1 MKKPL
6 EHYISDLLY
15 IEDCIIIPDFGGFI
29 VNDKSATI
37 NDKSGEITPPSKTI
51 LFNSQLV
58 NNDGLLVNHIAK
70 EENISHKE
78 CLANVLSISKK
89 LKSKLFETKILR
101 IKKVGLLTIG
111 SENNILFTQEDGY
124 NYNLNS
130 FGMHSVN
137 YNTIDEKERV
147 KNKIQNTVHV
157 IEKNIISSNQMFLRA
172 AAVAIPLILISFI
185 SINKEKNIT
194 TIYEKMSLIDFSF
207 DKTDNNRSLEKNDKA
222 NINTTVLP
230 TINNELKY
238 HIIIGSFQEVT
249 NAKKLHAK
257 LLSKKYDAQILSTTF
272 NSRVSISNFNRKE
285 DAILAL
291 TNIKKNY
298 DSAWILT
305 QEQ

>member
-6 EHYISDLLY
+6 EHYISELLY
-15 IEDCIIIPDFGGFI
+15 LEDCIIVPDFGGFI

-37 NDKSGEITPPSKTI
+37 NEKSGEITPPSKTI

-58 NNDGLLVNHIAK
+58 NNDGLLVSHIAK

-78 CLANVLSISKK
+78 SLTNVLAISKK
-89 LKSKLFETKILR
+89 LKNKLFETKILR

-111 SENNILFTQEDGY
+111 SENNILFTQEKGY

-130 FGMHSVN
+130 FGMHSIN
-137 YNTIDEKERV
+137 SNTIDKKERI
-147 KNKIQNTVHV
+147 KNEIQNTVNV

-185 SINKEKNIT
+185 SINQEKNIT

-207 DKTDNNRSLEKNDKA
+207 DKTDNKKSLEANDKA
-222 NINTTVLP
+222 IINTTVLP
-230 TINNELKY
+230 TINTELKY
-238 HIIIGSFQEVT
+238 HIIIGSFKEAT

-257 LLSKKYDAQILSTTF
+257 LLSEKYDSQILNADF
-272 NSRVSISNFNRKE
+272 NSRVSISNFKRKE

-291 TNIKKNY
+291 TNVKKNY
-298 DSAWILT
+298 GSAWILT
-305 QEQ
+305 EEQ

>member
-1 MKKPL
+1 MKKSL
-6 EHYISDLLY
+6 EHYISELLY

-37 NDKSGEITPPSKTI
+37 NEKSGEIAPPSKTI
-51 LFNSQLV
+51 LFNSQLI

-78 CLANVLSISKK
+78 CLTNVLAISKK
-89 LKSKLFETKILR
+89 LKNKLFETKILR

-111 SENNILFTQEDGY
+111 SENNILFTQEKGY

-130 FGMHSVN
+130 FGMRSIN
-137 YNTIDEKERV
+137 SNKIDKKERI
-147 KNKIQNTVHV
+147 KNEIQNTVNV

-185 SINKEKNIT
+185 SINQEKNIA

-207 DKTDNNRSLEKNDKA
+207 AKNDENKSLEKNDKA
-222 NINTTVLP
+222 SINTTVLP
-230 TINNELKY
+230 TINTKLKY
-238 HIIIGSFQEVT
+238 HIIIGSFQEVS

-257 LLSKKYDAQILSTTF
+257 LLSKEYDAQILSNSS
-272 NSRVSISNFNRKE
+272 NSRVSISNFKRKE

-291 TNIKKNY
+291 TNVKKNY
-298 DSAWILT
+298 GTAWILT
-305 QEQ
+305 EKQ

>member
-1 MKKPL
+1 MKKSL
-6 EHYISDLLY
+6 EHYISELLY

-37 NDKSGEITPPSKTI
+37 NEKSGEIAPPSKTI
-51 LFNSQLV
+51 LFNSQLI

-78 CLANVLSISKK
+78 CLTNVLAISKK
-89 LKSKLFETKILR
+89 LKNKLFETKILR
-101 IKKVGLLTIG
+101 IEKVGLLTIG
-111 SENNILFTQEDGY
+111 SENNILFTQEKGY

-130 FGMHSVN
+130 FGMRSIN
-137 YNTIDEKERV
+137 SNKIDKKERF
-147 KNKIQNTVHV
+147 KNEIQNTVNV

-185 SINKEKNIT
+185 SINQEKNIA

-207 DKTDNNRSLEKNDKA
+207 AKNDKNTSLEKNDKA
-222 NINTTVLP
+222 SINTTVLP
-230 TINNELKY
+230 TINTKLKY
-238 HIIIGSFQEVT
+238 HIIIGSFQEVS

-257 LLSKKYDAQILSTTF
+257 LLSKEYDAQILSNSS
-272 NSRVSISNFNRKE
+272 NSRVSISNFKRKE

-291 TNIKKNY
+291 TNVKKNY
-298 DSAWILT
+298 GTAWILT
-305 QEQ
+305 EKQ

>member
-1 MKKPL
+1 MKKSL
-6 EHYISDLLY
+6 EHYISELLY

-37 NDKSGEITPPSKTI
+37 NEKSGEIAPPSKTI
-51 LFNSQLV
+51 LFNSQLI

-78 CLANVLSISKK
+78 CLTNVLAISKK
-89 LKSKLFETKILR
+89 LKNKLFETKILR

-111 SENNILFTQEDGY
+111 SENNILFTHEKGY

-130 FGMHSVN
+130 FGMLSIN
-137 YNTIDEKERV
+137 SNKIDKKERF
-147 KNKIQNTVHV
+147 KNEIQNTVNV

-185 SINKEKNIT
+185 SINQEKNIA

-207 DKTDNNRSLEKNDKA
+207 AKNDKNKSLEKNDKA
-222 NINTTVLP
+222 SINTTVLP
-230 TINNELKY
+230 TINTKLKY
-238 HIIIGSFQEVT
+238 HIIIGSFQEVS

-257 LLSKKYDAQILSTTF
+257 LLSKEYDAQILSNSS
-272 NSRVSISNFNRKE
+272 NSRVSISNFKRKE

-291 TNIKKNY
+291 TNVKKNY
-298 DSAWILT
+298 GTAWILT
-305 QEQ
+305 EKQ

>member
-1 MKKPL
+1 MKKSL
-6 EHYISDLLY
+6 EYYISELLY
-15 IEDCIIIPDFGGFI
+15 IEDCIIVPDFGGFI

-37 NDKSGEITPPSKTI
+37 NEKSGEITPPSKTI

-70 EENISHKE
+70 EENISQKE
-78 CLANVLSISKK
+78 CLTYVLTISKK

-101 IKKVGLLTIG
+101 IKKVGLFTIG
-111 SENNILFTQEDGY
+111 SENNILFTQEKGY

-130 FGMHSVN
+130 FGMCSVN
-137 YNTIDEKERV
+137 SNTIDKKERI
-147 KNKIQNTVHV
+147 KNEIQNTVNV
-157 IEKNIISSNQMFLRA
+157 FEKNIISSNQMFLRA

-185 SINKEKNIT
+185 SINQEKNIT

-207 DKTDNNRSLEKNDKA
+207 DKTDNKKFLETNKKA
-222 NINTTVLP
+222 GINTNVLP
-230 TINNELKY
+230 TVNTELKY

-257 LLSKKYDAQILSTTF
+257 LLSKKYDAQILNSDL
-272 NSRVSISNFNRKE
+272 NSRVSISNFKRKE

-291 TNIKKNY
+291 TNVKKNY
-298 DSAWILT
+298 RSAWILT
-305 QEQ
+305 NEQ

>member
-1 MKKPL
+1 MKKSL
-6 EHYISDLLY
+6 EYYISELLY
-15 IEDCIIIPDFGGFI
+15 LEDCIIVPDFGGFI

-37 NDKSGEITPPSKTI
+37 NEKSGEITPPSKTI

-70 EENISHKE
+70 EENISQKE
-78 CLANVLSISKK
+78 CLTYVLTISKK

-101 IKKVGLLTIG
+101 IKKVGLFTIG
-111 SENNILFTQEDGY
+111 SENNILFTQEKGY

-130 FGMHSVN
+130 FGMCSVN
-137 YNTIDEKERV
+137 SNTIDKKERI
-147 KNKIQNTVHV
+147 KNEIQNTVNV
-157 IEKNIISSNQMFLRA
+157 FEKNIISSNQMFLRA

-185 SINKEKNIT
+185 SINQEKNIT

-207 DKTDNNRSLEKNDKA
+207 GKTDNRNFLETNNKA
-222 NINTTVLP
+222 GINTNVLP
-230 TINNELKY
+230 TVNTELKY

-257 LLSKKYDAQILSTTF
+257 LLSKKYDAQILNSDL
-272 NSRVSISNFNRKE
+272 NSRVSISNFKRKE

-291 TNIKKNY
+291 TNVKKNY
-298 DSAWILT
+298 RSAWILT
-305 QEQ
+305 SEQ

>member
-1 MKKPL
+1 MKKSL
-6 EHYISDLLY
+6 EHYISELLY

-37 NDKSGEITPPSKTI
+37 NEKSGEIAPPSKTI
-51 LFNSQLV
+51 LFNSQLI

-78 CLANVLSISKK
+78 CLTNVLAISKK
-89 LKSKLFETKILR
+89 LKNKLFETKILR

-111 SENNILFTQEDGY
+111 SENNILFTQEKGY

-130 FGMHSVN
+130 FGMRSIN
-137 YNTIDEKERV
+137 SNKIDKKERF
-147 KNKIQNTVHV
+147 KNEIQNTVNV

-185 SINKEKNIT
+185 SINQEKNIA

-207 DKTDNNRSLEKNDKA
+207 AKNDENKSLEKNDKA
-222 NINTTVLP
+222 SINTTVLP
-230 TINNELKY
+230 TINTKLKY
-238 HIIIGSFQEVT
+238 HIIIGSFQEVS

-257 LLSKKYDAQILSTTF
+257 LLSKEYDAQILSNSS
-272 NSRVSISNFNRKE
+272 NSRVSISNFKRKE

-291 TNIKKNY
+291 TNVKKNY
-298 DSAWILT
+298 GTAWILT
-305 QEQ
+305 EMQ

>member
-1 MKKPL
+1 MKKSL
-6 EHYISDLLY
+6 EHSISELLY

-37 NDKSGEITPPSKTI
+37 NEKSGEIAPPSKTI
-51 LFNSQLV
+51 LFNSQLI

-78 CLANVLSISKK
+78 CLTNVLAISKK
-89 LKSKLFETKILR
+89 LKNKLFETKILR

-111 SENNILFTQEDGY
+111 SENNILFTQEKGY

-130 FGMHSVN
+130 FGMRSISSN
-137 YNTIDEKERV
+137 KIDKKERI
-147 KNKIQNTVHV
+147 KNEIQNTVNV

-185 SINKEKNIT
+185 SINQEKNIA

-207 DKTDNNRSLEKNDKA
+207 AKTDENKSLEKNDKTS
-222 NINTTVLP
+222 INTTVLP
-230 TINNELKY
+230 TINTKLKY
-238 HIIIGSFQEVT
+238 HIIIGSFQDVT

-257 LLSKKYDAQILSTTF
+257 LLSKEFDAQILSNSS
-272 NSRVSISNFNRKE
+272 NSRVSISNFKRKE

-291 TNIKKNY
+291 TNVKKNY
-298 DSAWILT
+298 GTAWILT
-305 QEQ
+305 EKQ

>member
-1 MKKPL
+1 MKKSL
-6 EHYISDLLY
+6 EHYISELLY
-15 IEDCIIIPDFGGFI
+15 IEDCIIVPDFGGFI

-37 NDKSGEITPPSKTI
+37 NEKSGEIAPPSKTI
-51 LFNSQLV
+51 LFNSQLI

-78 CLANVLSISKK
+78 CLTNVLAFSKK
-89 LKSKLFETKILR
+89 LKNKLFETKILR

-111 SENNILFTQEDGY
+111 SENNILFTQEKGY

-130 FGMHSVN
+130 FGMRSIN
-137 YNTIDEKERV
+137 SNKIDKKERI
-147 KNKIQNTVHV
+147 KNEIQNTVNV

-185 SINKEKNIT
+185 SINQEKNIA

-207 DKTDNNRSLEKNDKA
+207 AKTDKNKSLEKNDKA
-222 NINTTVLP
+222 SINTTVLP
-230 TINNELKY
+230 TINTKLKY
-238 HIIIGSFQEVT
+238 HIIIGSFQEEK

-257 LLSKKYDAQILSTTF
+257 LLSKEHDAQILSNSS
-272 NSRVSISNFNRKE
+272 NSRVSISNFKRKE

-291 TNIKKNY
+291 TNVKKNY
-298 DSAWILT
+298 GTAWILT
-305 QEQ
+305 EKQ

>member
-58 NNDGLLVNHIAK
+58 NNDGILINHIAK

-78 CLANVLSISKK
+78 CLANVLSI
-89 LKSKLFETKILR
+89 
-101 IKKVGLLTIG
+101 
-111 SENNILFTQEDGY
+111 
-124 NYNLNS
+124 LNS

-291 TNIKKNY
+291 TNVKKNY
-298 DSAWILT
+298 GSAWILT
-305 QEQ
+305 EEQ

>member
-1 MKKPL
+1 MKKSL
-6 EHYISDLLY
+6 EHYISELLY

-29 VNDKSATI
+29 VNDKSAII
-37 NDKSGEITPPSKTI
+37 NEKSGEIAPPSKTI
-51 LFNSQLV
+51 LFNSQLI

-78 CLANVLSISKK
+78 CLTNVLAISKK
-89 LKSKLFETKILR
+89 LKNKLFETKILR

-111 SENNILFTQEDGY
+111 SENNILFTQEKEY

-130 FGMHSVN
+130 FGMRSIN
-137 YNTIDEKERV
+137 SNKIDKKERF
-147 KNKIQNTVHV
+147 KNEIQNTVNV

-185 SINKEKNIT
+185 SINQEKNIA

-207 DKTDNNRSLEKNDKA
+207 AKNDENKSLEKNDKA
-222 NINTTVLP
+222 SINTTVLP
-230 TINNELKY
+230 TINSKLKY
-238 HIIIGSFQEVT
+238 HIIIGSFQEVS

-257 LLSKKYDAQILSTTF
+257 LLSKEYDAQILSNSS
-272 NSRVSISNFNRKE
+272 NSRVSISNFKRKE

-291 TNIKKNY
+291 TNVKKNY
-298 DSAWILT
+298 GTAWILT
-305 QEQ
+305 EKQ

>member
-1 MKKPL
+1 MKKSL
-6 EHYISDLLY
+6 EHYISELLY

-37 NDKSGEITPPSKTI
+37 NEKSGEITPPSKTI

-78 CLANVLSISKK
+78 CLANVLAISKK

-111 SENNILFTQEDGY
+111 SENNILFTQEKGY

-130 FGMHSVN
+130 FGMRSVN
-137 YNTIDEKERV
+137 SNKIDKKERI
-147 KNKIQNTVHV
+147 KNEIQNTVNV

-185 SINKEKNIT
+185 SINQEKNIA

-207 DKTDNNRSLEKNDKA
+207 TKNDKNKSLEKNDKA

-230 TINNELKY
+230 TINTKLKY

-257 LLSKKYDAQILSTTF
+257 LLSKEYDAQILSNNF
-272 NSRVSISNFNRKE
+272 NSRVSISNFKRKE

-291 TNIKKNY
+291 TNVKKNY
-298 DSAWILT
+298 GTAWILT
-305 QEQ
+305 EEQ

>member
-1 MKKPL
+1 MKKSL
-6 EHYISDLLY
+6 EHYISELLY

-37 NDKSGEITPPSKTI
+37 NEKSGEIAPPSKTI
-51 LFNSQLV
+51 LFNSQLI

-78 CLANVLSISKK
+78 CLTNVLAISKK
-89 LKSKLFETKILR
+89 LKNKLFETKILR

-111 SENNILFTQEDGY
+111 SENNILFTHEKGY

-130 FGMHSVN
+130 FGMLSIN
-137 YNTIDEKERV
+137 SNKIDKKERF
-147 KNKIQNTVHV
+147 KNEIQNTVNV

-185 SINKEKNIT
+185 SINQEKNIA

-207 DKTDNNRSLEKNDKA
+207 AKNDKNKSLEKNDKA
-222 NINTTVLP
+222 SIKTTVLP
-230 TINNELKY
+230 TINTKLKY
-238 HIIIGSFQEVT
+238 HIIIGSFQEVS

-257 LLSKKYDAQILSTTF
+257 LLSKEYDAQILSNSS
-272 NSRVSISNFNRKE
+272 NSRVSISNFKRKE

-291 TNIKKNY
+291 TNVKKNY
-298 DSAWILT
+298 GTAWILT
-305 QEQ
+305 EKQ

>member
-1 MKKPL
+1 MKKSL
-6 EHYISDLLY
+6 EHYISELLY

-37 NDKSGEITPPSKTI
+37 NEKSGEIAPPSKTI
-51 LFNSQLV
+51 LFNSQLI

-78 CLANVLSISKK
+78 CLANVLAISKK

-111 SENNILFTQEDGY
+111 SENNILFTQEKGY

-130 FGMHSVN
+130 FGMRSIN
-137 YNTIDEKERV
+137 SNKIDKKERF
-147 KNKIQNTVHV
+147 KNEIQNTVNV

-185 SINKEKNIT
+185 SINQEKNIA

-207 DKTDNNRSLEKNDKA
+207 AKTDKNKSLEKNDKTC
-222 NINTTVLP
+222 INTNVLP
-230 TINNELKY
+230 SINNKLKY

-257 LLSKKYDAQILSTTF
+257 LLSKEYDAQILSNSS
-272 NSRVSISNFNRKE
+272 NSRVSISNFKRKE

-291 TNIKKNY
+291 TNVKKNY
-298 DSAWILT
+298 GTAWILT
-305 QEQ
+305 EKQ

>member
-1 MKKPL
+1 MKKSL
-6 EHYISDLLY
+6 EHYISELLY

-37 NDKSGEITPPSKTI
+37 NEKSGEIAPPSKTI
-51 LFNSQLV
+51 LFNSQLI

-78 CLANVLSISKK
+78 CLTNVLAISKK
-89 LKSKLFETKILR
+89 LKNKLFETKILR

-111 SENNILFTQEDGY
+111 SENNILFTQEKGY

-130 FGMHSVN
+130 FGMRSIN
-137 YNTIDEKERV
+137 SNKIDKKERF
-147 KNKIQNTVHV
+147 KNEIQNTVNV

-185 SINKEKNIT
+185 SINQEKNIA

-207 DKTDNNRSLEKNDKA
+207 AKNDKNTSLEKNDKA
-222 NINTTVLP
+222 SINTTVLP
-230 TINNELKY
+230 TINTKLKY
-238 HIIIGSFQEVT
+238 HIIIGSFQEVS

-257 LLSKKYDAQILSTTF
+257 LLSKEYDAQILSNSS
-272 NSRVSISNFNRKE
+272 NSRVSISNFKRKE

-291 TNIKKNY
+291 TNVKKNY
-298 DSAWILT
+298 GTAWILT
-305 QEQ
+305 EKQ

>member
-1 MKKPL
+1 MKKSL
-6 EHYISDLLY
+6 EHYISELLY

-37 NDKSGEITPPSKTI
+37 NEKSGEIAPPSKTI
-51 LFNSQLV
+51 LFNSQLI

-78 CLANVLSISKK
+78 CLTNVLAISKK
-89 LKSKLFETKILR
+89 LKNKLFETKILR

-111 SENNILFTQEDGY
+111 SENNILFTQEKGY

-130 FGMHSVN
+130 FGMRSIN
-137 YNTIDEKERV
+137 SNKIDKKERI
-147 KNKIQNTVHV
+147 KNEIQNTVNV

-185 SINKEKNIT
+185 SINQEKNIA

-207 DKTDNNRSLEKNDKA
+207 AKTDENKSLEKNDKTS
-222 NINTTVLP
+222 INTTVLP
-230 TINNELKY
+230 TINTKLKY
-238 HIIIGSFQEVT
+238 HIIIGSFQDVT
-249 NAKKLHAK
+249 NAKKLHSK
-257 LLSKKYDAQILSTTF
+257 LLSEEFDAQILSNSS
-272 NSRVSISNFNRKE
+272 NSRVSISNFKRKE

-291 TNIKKNY
+291 TNVKKNY
-298 DSAWILT
+298 GTAWILT
-305 QEQ
+305 EKQ

>member
-1 MKKPL
+1 MKKSL
-6 EHYISDLLY
+6 EYYISELLY
-15 IEDCIIIPDFGGFI
+15 LEDCIIVPDFGGFI

-37 NDKSGEITPPSKTI
+37 NEKSGEITPPSKTI

-70 EENISHKE
+70 EENISQKE
-78 CLANVLSISKK
+78 CLTYVLTISKK

-101 IKKVGLLTIG
+101 IKKVGLFTIG
-111 SENNILFTQEDGY
+111 SENNILFTQEKGY

-130 FGMHSVN
+130 FGMCSVN
-137 YNTIDEKERV
+137 SNTIDKKERI
-147 KNKIQNTVHV
+147 KNEIQNTVNV

-185 SINKEKNIT
+185 SINQEKNIA

-207 DKTDNNRSLEKNDKA
+207 AKTDENKSLEKNDKTS
-222 NINTTVLP
+222 INTTILP
-230 TINNELKY
+230 TINTKLKY
-238 HIIIGSFQEVT
+238 HIIIGSFQDVT

-257 LLSKKYDAQILSTTF
+257 LLSKEFDAQILS
-272 NSRVSISNFNRKE
+272 NSSNLRVSISNFKRKE

-291 TNIKKNY
+291 TNVKKNY
-298 DSAWILT
+298 GTAWILT
-305 QEQ
+305 EKQ

>member
-15 IEDCIIIPDFGGFI
+15 IEDCIIVPDFGGFI

-37 NDKSGEITPPSKTI
+37 NEKSGEITPPSKTI

-58 NNDGLLVNHIAK
+58 NNDGLLINHIAK
-70 EENISHKE
+70 EENISQKE
-78 CLANVLSISKK
+78 CLANVLAISKK

-111 SENNILFTQEDGY
+111 SENNILFTQEKGY

-130 FGMHSVN
+130 FGMRSVN
-137 YNTIDEKERV
+137 YNTIDKKERI
-147 KNKIQNTVHV
+147 KNKIQNTVNV

-185 SINKEKNIT
+185 SINQEKNIT

-207 DKTDNNRSLEKNDKA
+207 DKTDNNKFLEKNDKA
-222 NINTTVLP
+222 SINTTVLP
-230 TINNELKY
+230 SINTELKY

-257 LLSKKYDAQILSTTF
+257 LLSKKYDAQILSNDF

-291 TNIKKNY
+291 TNVKKNY
-298 DSAWILT
+298 GSAWILT
-305 QEQ
+305 EEQ

>member
-1 MKKPL
+1 MKKSL
-6 EHYISDLLY
+6 EHYISELLY

-37 NDKSGEITPPSKTI
+37 NEKSGEIAPPSKTI
-51 LFNSQLV
+51 LFNSQLI

-78 CLANVLSISKK
+78 CLTNVLAISKK
-89 LKSKLFETKILR
+89 LKNKLFETKILR

-111 SENNILFTQEDGY
+111 SENNILFTQEKGY

-130 FGMHSVN
+130 FGMRSISSN
-137 YNTIDEKERV
+137 KIDKKERI
-147 KNKIQNTVHV
+147 KNEIQNTVNV

-185 SINKEKNIT
+185 SINQEKNIA

-207 DKTDNNRSLEKNDKA
+207 AKTDENKSLEKNDKTS
-222 NINTTVLP
+222 INTTVLP
-230 TINNELKY
+230 TINTKLKY
-238 HIIIGSFQEVT
+238 HIIIGSFQELT

-257 LLSKKYDAQILSTTF
+257 LLSKEYDAQILSNSS
-272 NSRVSISNFNRKE
+272 NSRVSISNFKRKE

-291 TNIKKNY
+291 TNVKKNY
-298 DSAWILT
+298 GTAWILT
-305 QEQ
+305 EKQ